1 MSNHDGNARCDLP
14 ADEKKIAKN
23 YLRVFQIAQLL
34 SRLSGNQVGLFM
46 IQDACCQRF
55 LDHSRRRQNHRGWRR

>member
-23 YLRVFQIAQLL
+23 YLRAFQIAQLL
-34 SRLSGNQVGLFM
+34 SRLSGKQVALFM
-46 IQDACCQRF
+46 IQDAYC
-55 LDHSRRRQNHRGWRR
+55 